1 MLIRLLDQIQANPF
15 EGLVTLGS
23 FCLALL
29 AAFTVHE
36 FSHALSATRLGDPT
50 AKGQGR
56 LSLNPAAHLDPVGT
70 VMILLA
76 GFGWAKP
83 VPVNPAYLSVG
94 PRTGMAVV
102 AIAGPVS
109 NIMTAAVLAIP
120 INTGM
125 VNADP
130 SIAGRFFY
138 VFFSESGSV
147 AGYVLASMVFWNL
160 LLAAFNLI
168 PLVPLD
174 GFKVALGLLPQEAAY
189 RFGQLERY
197 GPTPLLLLIMLGFL
211 VPGTSILSRIVGPM
225 IDILAGLVLW

>member
-102 AIAGPVS
+102 ALAGPVS

-120 INTGM
+120 INTGL
-125 VNADP
+125 VNIDP
-130 SIAGRFFY
+130 RFAGRIFFGEWGDIAGH
-138 VFFSESGSV
+138 
-147 AGYVLASMVFWNL
+147 VLVTMVFWNL

-189 RFGQLERY
+189 HFGQLERY

-211 VPGTSILSRIVGPM
+211 VPSASILSRIVGPM
-225 IDILAGLVLW
+225 IDLLAGLVLW

>member
-1 MLIRLLDQIQANPF
+1 LLLRLLDQIQANPF

-29 AAFTVHE
+29 VAFTVHE

-50 AKGQGR
+50 AKDHGR
-56 LSLNPAAHLDPVGT
+56 LSLHPAAHLDPLGT
-70 VMILLA
+70 IMILLA

-94 PRTGMAVV
+94 PRTGMALV
-102 AIAGPVS
+102 AVAGPLS

-120 INTGM
+120 INTGL
-125 VNADP
+125 VSGDP
-130 SIAGRFFY
+130 NFAGRIFFG
-138 VFFSESGSV
+138 EWGDV
-147 AGYVLASMVFWNL
+147 AGYVLVSTVFWNL

-174 GFKVALGLLPQEAAY
+174 GFKVALGLLPREAAY
-189 RFGQLERY
+189 QFGRLERY

-211 VPGTSILSRIVGPM
+211 VPGTSILARIVGPM
-225 IDILAGLVLW
+225 IDILADLVLW